1 MAVVLSASCW
11 DHLGHW
17 RVLLIWSA
25 VSAVIRS
32 TNTVRGWDLARL
44 LQFQVW
50 LDLCITHRSNTTNQ
64 QLAPRFRCDPCSMS
78 SALPYSLCCNSPL
91 NGNEHKDVRKLSFP
105 IWKATQGP
113 LLALCWGTV
122 SLPDSFSR
130 LVGVQSWDRSSKSP
144 CPPPGWDEH
153 LRAICGHRSRSGCG
167 TRLST
172 PCSWGI
178 QEWGQRV

>member
-1 MAVVLSASCW
+1 MLVKPCTCHFCSGSPKLPWPVCGGLPQRVVPRMLHGCGAFSKL
-11 DHLGHW
+11 LGPSGS
-17 RVLLIWSA
+17 LICPA
-25 VSAVIRS
+25 VSAVICS

-153 LRAICGHRSRSGCG
+153 L
-167 TRLST
+167 
-172 PCSWGI
+172 
-178 QEWGQRV
+178 